1 MFGLMLLGASI
12 VCALTAYF
20 IKPARLFIS
29 GMALLLCGVANGV
42 IFSDRPTVWGL
53 IALCFGTYQ
62 IFNIARLTKS
72 RLHAKHL
79 KLAFFVGGSRL
90 LAAQLIF
97 VAIGELSLRYVT
109 FESSSVLALR
119 YIQVFVAFIL
129 AGVVVARLVK
139 SRPRKIDIFKSDSE
153 LPSISVLIPARN
165 EDRNLEE
172 LLRALVANDYPKME
186 IIVLDDCSTTSRIP
200 EIVKGFAHDG
210 VRFVQGSEPRENWLA
225 KNQAYET
232 LVENAS
238 GDYLIFMGVDVRL
251 GSNALRSLVNYAF
264 STSSKMVSVMPS
276 RFDPAFWKGFFTPL
290 RNMRELL
297 RIGARFRSVPTLS
310 TLWMIE
316 KDELMAL
323 GGIGAVAR
331 KVIPEQYFA
340 RQLALNNTYSFVRT
354 SSSLQISTAKVL
366 TEQLATTIRVTY
378 PGQHRRLEKNVVSN
392 IALFVFVFLPYAQL
406 IHALM
411 YGEWLNAI
419 LSGVAALA
427 LTTAHLAIITV
438 TNPILWPLAVVN
450 LPYLALQEIVL
461 NVISMYRYEFG
472 EVYWKGRNICLPVMQ
487 VIPHLPPLDDD
498 PKD

>member
-1 MFGLMLLGASI
+1 
-12 VCALTAYF
+12 
-20 IKPARLFIS
+20 
-29 GMALLLCGVANGV
+29 
-42 IFSDRPTVWGL
+42 
-53 IALCFGTYQ
+53 
-62 IFNIARLTKS
+62 
-72 RLHAKHL
+72 
-79 KLAFFVGGSRL
+79 
-90 LAAQLIF
+90 
-97 VAIGELSLRYVT
+97 
-109 FESSSVLALR
+109 
-119 YIQVFVAFIL
+119 
-129 AGVVVARLVK
+129 
-139 SRPRKIDIFKSDSE
+139 
-153 LPSISVLIPARN
+153 
-165 EDRNLEE
+165 
-172 LLRALVANDYPKME
+172 
-186 IIVLDDCSTTSRIP
+186 
-200 EIVKGFAHDG
+200 
-210 VRFVQGSEPRENWLA
+210 
-225 KNQAYET
+225 
-232 LVENAS
+232 
-238 GDYLIFMGVDVRL
+238 
-251 GSNALRSLVNYAF
+251 
-264 STSSKMVSVMPS
+264 
-276 RFDPAFWKGFFTPL
+276 
-290 RNMRELL
+290 
-297 RIGARFRSVPTLS
+297 
-310 TLWMIE
+310 MIE